1 VLGYSHAVTNETARE
16 TAEHSDRATTVEVST
31 ALLFCLAI
39 KTTKAATHTRGPF
52 MPYDDR
58 EKPAL
63 AVVLNLLG
71 WLAVFGAF
79 GMALIRSGY
88 YTPPFS
94 APHVRLNRSH
104 FDGIGGM
111 LFLTFACI
119 IRGLQRI
126 EQAIRETRATP
137 LAGLTTKVKAAQQ
150 VIKE

>member
-1 VLGYSHAVTNETARE
+1 VTNETARE
-16 TAEHSDRATTVEVST
+16 TGEHSDRATTVEVST

-71 WLAVFGAF
+71 WLAIFGAF
-79 GMALIRSGY
+79 GMVLIRSGY

-94 APHVRLNRSH
+94 APHVRLDRSH
-104 FDGIGGM
+104 FDGIGRD
-111 LFLTFACI
+111 LVLDLCLHHPRPAPD
-119 IRGLQRI
+119 RASHSRD
-126 EQAIRETRATP
+126 TRNPARW
-137 LAGLTTKVKAAQQ
+137 ADYKGESCQQ